1 MNWISWL
8 CPGLNF
14 KRWLLLFAAG
24 VLLCSLALALLF
36 NYQVMGF
43 AEELLFRM
51 SYQTTGK
58 YSNGYAVVAGVVVM
72 IIGLII
78 MVYATRKIVRSVME
92 AVLPDSSD
100 SLIDTMFTQR
110 KLSNGPAITVIG
122 GGTGLSSLL
131 HGMKFITNN
140 CTAVVTT
147 ADDGGSSGR
156 LRQELHIIPPG
167 DLRNCMVAMAD
178 REPLMERVMQYR
190 FGGDSALAGHS
201 LGNLFLAAI
210 AGTEGGM
217 EEGLK
222 AASQILKIRGQVIP
236 STLTN
241 IQLQATMSDGTKVTG
256 ESEIS
261 KAGKHI
267 AKLAMIPEDA
277 KATDSAVAAVLNAD
291 VLILGPGSLYTS
303 VIPNVLVKGIR
314 DAVVSSKA
322 FKIYVC
328 NVMTQPGETDG
339 FGAYDHVKALIDA
352 VGTQFLDYV
361 VVNDQPLTQ
370 EQLAQ
375 YKAKGQEPVTA
386 DIEKIESLGIQAVP
400 AKLLSQ
406 EDLVRHNPQKL
417 AQVIMS
423 LIYRLRLFGK
433 GFVFFDYLFVRNAL
447 RKLRKQGSENTVAK

>member
-1 MNWISWL
+1 MGWISWF

-51 SYQTTGK
+51 SYQATGK
-58 YSNGYAVVAGVVVM
+58 YSNGYAVGAGIVVM
-72 IIGLII
+72 LIGLAI
-78 MVYATRKIVRSVME
+78 MFYAARRLVRSVME
-92 AVLPDSSD
+92 AVIPESGD
-100 SLIDTMFTQR
+100 SLLDTIFTQR

-140 CTAVVTT
+140 CTAVVTV

-156 LRQELHIIPPG
+156 LRQELGIIPPG

-190 FGGDSALAGHS
+190 FGGNSALAGHN

-217 EEGLK
+217 EEGLQ
-222 AASQILKIRGQVIP
+222 AASQILKIRGKVVP

-241 IQLQATMSDGTKVTG
+241 IQLQATMSDHSKVTG

-267 AKLAMIPEDA
+267 LNVTMIPQDA
-277 KATDSAVAAVLNAD
+277 PATKSAVEAILKAD
-291 VLILGPGSLYTS
+291 VIILGPGSLYTS
-303 VIPNVLVKGIR
+303 VIPNLLVTGIR
-314 DAVVSSKA
+314 EALVASKA

-339 FGAYDHVKALIDA
+339 YGAFEHVQALVDT

-361 VVNDQPLTQ
+361 IVNDEPLTA

-375 YKAKGQEPVTA
+375 YRAKGQEPVTP
-386 DIEKIESLGIQAVP
+386 DVQKIEQLGIQTVP
-400 AKLLSQ
+400 AKLLSK

-417 AQVIMS
+417 AQVVMS
-423 LIYRLRLFGK
+423 LVYRLRLFGK
-433 GFVFFDYLFVRNAL
+433 GFVFFDYLCIRQAM
-447 RKLRKQGSENTVAK
+447 RKLRT